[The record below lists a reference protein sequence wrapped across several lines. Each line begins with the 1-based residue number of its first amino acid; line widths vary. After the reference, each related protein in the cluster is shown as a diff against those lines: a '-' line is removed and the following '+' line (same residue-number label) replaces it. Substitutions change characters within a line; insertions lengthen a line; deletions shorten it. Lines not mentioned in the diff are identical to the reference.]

1 MDDSGYF
8 SVQVIAKALCVWNL
22 QLESLTSPHMKAALD
37 NPTSQQAFICNHE
50 SHWLTVRRLG
60 QQWFN
65 LNSLLKEPELISDTY
80 LSLFLHQLQMEGY
93 SIFVV
98 VGVLPPC
105 EADQV
110 LSLIRADPP
119 PPSRPVP
126 SSSSSSSSSQQGEHH
141 QHTSRG
147 TGKRPGP
154 QHFLKQTFS
163 SVLSGSGHPAKR
175 GRGEDKG
182 EEQDLQMAMALSASF
197 EQGQEQFEIDQQLQF
212 QRLEKEAEGT
222 HPAIR
227 SRDEAGDYT
236 EDEEEEAALAAA
248 IYASLED
255 DRMRQTGHST
265 AAAAHTQKQGPLH
278 TAGPGSG
285 PERGLGTTAVEKGD
299 GGGKEEEPQSLVG
312 RRVKLRLSTRILAH
326 RRNLERGDSNI

>member
-1 MDDSGYF
+1 LF
-8 SVQVIAKALCVWNL
+8 R
-22 QLESLTSPHMKAALD
+22 
-37 NPTSQQAFICNHE
+37 SQQAFICNHE

-65 LNSLLKEPELISDTY
+65 LNSLLKKPELISDTY

-98 VGVLPPC
+98 VGVVPPC

-110 LSLIRADPP
+110 LSLIRAEPP

-126 SSSSSSSSSQQGEHH
+126 SSSFSSSSWQEEHH

-147 TGKRPGP
+147 REKRPGP
-154 QHFLKQTFS
+154 QTFS
-163 SVLSGSGHPAKR
+163 SVLSGSGRPAKR

-182 EEQDLQMAMALSASF
+182 EKQDLQMAMALSATL
-197 EQGQEQFEIDQQLQF
+197 EQSQEQFEIDQQLQF
-212 QRLEKEAEGT
+212 QRPEKGAEGT
-222 HPAIR
+222 HPAIS
-227 SRDEAGDYT
+227 SRDEVGDYT
-236 EDEEEEAALAAA
+236 EEDEEEEAALAAA

-265 AAAAHTQKQGPLH
+265 AAAAHTKKQGPLH

-285 PERGLGTTAVEKGD
+285 PEMKTAVEKGD
-299 GGGKEEEPQSLVG
+299 GGEEPRKPGWEKSEAKAEHLHPSSQEELRE
-312 RRVKLRLSTRILAH
+312 RRLKYLGQKKS
-326 RRNLERGDSNI
+326 